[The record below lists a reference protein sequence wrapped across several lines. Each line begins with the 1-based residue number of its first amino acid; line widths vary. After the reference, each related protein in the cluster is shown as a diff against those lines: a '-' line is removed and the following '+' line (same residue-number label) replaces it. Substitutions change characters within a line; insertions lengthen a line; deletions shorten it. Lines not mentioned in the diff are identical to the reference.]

1 MAKWYRI
8 NSRTTPNCMQ
18 AVIAWEHENVP
29 EKERTGY
36 IDKGKKEEGE
46 ERDSHLPEP
55 EFKPIRFI

>member
-1 MAKWYRI
+1 M
-8 NSRTTPNCMQ
+8 
-18 AVIAWEHENVP
+18 NVP

-46 ERDSHLPEP
+46 CDSHLPEP